1 MATLLNKERDTHQEI
16 LKIDL
21 SQVILFCSHDYTL
34 SYFWQHKIRIDKY
47 LFQAYY
53 HLLFTDVTPFDI
65 LQVSFWLQGYF
76 CHEYDDLS
84 NEATMQKGDFAKR
97 HLAKLCLYQ
106 EIVTVVKIN
115 EINCSTFR

>member
-65 LQVSFWLQGYF
+65 LQVSWLLLQGYF
-76 CHEYDDLS
+76 CVEYDDLS
-84 NEATMQKGDFAKR
+84 IEATMQKGDFAKR

-106 EIVTVVKIN
+106 EIVTVMKIN
-115 EINCSTFR
+115 EIRC